1 MVLHY
6 LVGRFFSR
14 GARSSASG
22 HKCVSVLGE
31 RMGMG
36 SDLGERMTHPLTLVR
51 SLTYTLALT
60 LTDAFT
66 HTV

>member
-1 MVLHY
+1 MGMGSDL
-6 LVGRFFSR
+6 GE
-14 GARSSASG
+14 
-22 HKCVSVLGE
+22 CVSVLGE

-51 SLTYTLALT
+51 SLTYTLALI